1 MHYRATKP
9 NCPAH
14 EPRTN
19 GALTSSIITRLLTIQ
34 LTRNFDITLAKA
46 VLLDGKSFV
55 QMYRYFFYY
64 YSVLHSYYTKRMYDF
79 SEPFTYCRV
88 TCLSNLHFAMQSGQ
102 IFLRFDLCRFKNS
115 SRSNICYYENNFLSP
130 KIANTRNAIGRR
142 NSRGKSIKHL

>member
-19 GALTSSIITRLLTIQ
+19 GALTLSIITRLLTIQ
-34 LTRNFDITLAKA
+34 LTPNFDIMLAKA

-55 QMYRYFFYY
+55 QMYRYSFYS
-64 YSVLHSYYTKRMYDF
+64 YSVLHSYYTKRTYDF
-79 SEPFTYCRV
+79 PEPFTYCRV

-102 IFLRFDLCRFKNS
+102 IFLHFDLCRFKNS
-115 SRSNICYYENNFLSP
+115 SIA
-130 KIANTRNAIGRR
+130 KIIFYLQKYRIHGMEY
-142 NSRGKSIKHL
+142 SRGKSIKRL